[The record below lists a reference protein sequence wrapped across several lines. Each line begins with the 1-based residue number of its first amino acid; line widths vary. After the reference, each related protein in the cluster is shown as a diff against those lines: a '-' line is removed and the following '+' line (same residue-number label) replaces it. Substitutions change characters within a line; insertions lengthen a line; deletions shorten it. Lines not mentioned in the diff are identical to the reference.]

1 MNEVGLGMRHQF
13 RNGWRMS
20 RAFAVGALVATVV
33 MHGLAILTAILQPY
47 VTDAGVTVETMLPL
61 AAGLWSALALLPAL
75 GGGESDDPM
84 ALAAAGAGRS
94 FRFGTRFASS
104 LTDAGPGLF
113 IPAIALIGAATAGW
127 PGWVAGLALAW
138 NGLAFGQL
146 SGAASAILVAR
157 IGPTPALVTVAGAI
171 LLTATVL
178 VGSGMGPGAW
188 WLGATS
194 QPVYVVLLVATGVLA
209 LVGAW
214 VLNRPAE
221 QVVRPGRTVRIPH
234 DAFLATVVV
243 MLAGVSRS
251 VMARSTLVTAVLAP
265 LLVRSAGAPVT
276 ASVAFFVTAAA
287 AAVLGAN
294 GFAYDGGANV
304 WLLGKSSRWHLL
316 LARLTTTTVWAL
328 LLAFVAAGSAALVGA
343 APPLR
348 LLPQLMLV
356 ALGAAACGLVPSV
369 RRPATTDFN
378 SFRAQP
384 APVASAMGTLF
395 RSVLLTVAVLA
406 VPLPVAIAIVAA
418 YTTVARPARSLGD
431 PRPGRPRQPGLGGPA
446 SLLAI
451 GLHRGPEWG

>member
-1 MNEVGLGMRHQF
+1 MTDVKLGMRHQL

-20 RAFAVGALVATVV
+20 RAFAVGALVMTVL
-33 MHGLAILTAILQPY
+33 MHGLAILTAALHY
-47 VTDAGVTVETMLPL
+47 RLTDSSVTVEQMLPL

-84 ALAAAGAGRS
+84 ALAAAGAGRG
-94 FRFGTRFASS
+94 FRFGARFASS

-127 PGWVAGLALAW
+127 PGWIAGLALAW

-157 IGPTPALVTVAGAI
+157 VGPTAALVTVAGAI
-171 LLTATVL
+171 LLAATVL
-178 VGSGMGPGAW
+178 AGSGLGPGAW
-188 WLGATS
+188 WLAAIEEPG
-194 QPVYVVLLVATGVLA
+194 YVAVLLVTGVLA

-214 VLNRPAE
+214 ALNRPAD
-221 QVVRPGRTVRIPH
+221 QVVRPGRTMRIPR
-234 DAFLATVVV
+234 DPFAAAVAV

-251 VMARSTLVTAVLAP
+251 VMARSTIVTAVLAP
-265 LLVRSAGAPVT
+265 LLVRSAGQPVT

-316 LARLTTTTVWAL
+316 LARLATTTVWAL
-328 LLAFVAAGSAALVGA
+328 LLAVVAAGSAALVGA

-348 LLPQLMLV
+348 LLPQLVLV
-356 ALGAAACGLVPSV
+356 AIGAAAAGLVPSV
-369 RRPATTDFN
+369 RRPATSDFN

-384 APVASAMGTLF
+384 APVASAMGTLT

-406 VPLPVAIAIVAA
+406 VDLPVAVVIVAA
-418 YTTVARPARSLGD
+418 YTLLALLHARGAVRDPVAL
-431 PRPGRPRQPGLGGPA
+431 A
-446 SLLAI
+446 SLA
-451 GLHRGPEWG
+451 